1 MAGLPPP
8 FHAEGV
14 RIARGARSWL
24 LDAPSP
30 DGAWEAA
37 RAFAGIDPWRA
48 YGRTGDQMAQ
58 MFAPPERPDGT
69 FRIVARTGPDA
80 PPAALALVQSPWL
93 AGPYVRFLGV
103 LPEHQGDGLGTA
115 LLGWIEAEARRAR
128 ARNLWICVS
137 AFNEGAFALYRRVGF
152 EPVAEIPDLA
162 ADGIAERLLRKRLGS

>member
-14 RIARGARSWL
+14 RLVSGGWSWH

-48 YGRTGDQMAQ
+48 YGRTADHMAQ

-69 FRIVARTGPDA
+69 YRIAARTGPGS

-103 LPEHQGDGLGTA
+103 LPPHQGAGLGTA

-137 AFNEGAFALYRRVGF
+137 AFNEGAYALYQRVGF

-162 ADGIAERLLRKRLGS
+162 ADGIVERLLRKRLGA